1 MKRLILFCF
10 FFLAVQAIL
19 CSSVFAT
26 NMLIR
31 RGGADWAEIFA
42 DGTVMVNKSLAGK
55 IDDDGTVKI
64 AGKVA
69 GRIDPKTGEIVKD
82 GKKFGQF
89 DFDGRIRI
97 NDEVVW
103 KIGSTI
109 RKNEIEWGLVT
120 NMVGFN
126 DMLRVAAVVI
136 FFGD

>member
-1 MKRLILFCF
+1 MKRMFLFCIS
-10 FFLAVQAIL
+10 LLVIQAIL
-19 CSSVFAT
+19 CSSAFAN

-42 DGTVMVNKSLAGK
+42 DGTVMVNKNLAGK

-69 GRIDPKTGEIVKD
+69 GKIDLKTGEIVKD
-82 GKKFGQF
+82 GKKFGQL
-89 DFDGRIRI
+89 DFDGRVRI

-120 NMVGFN
+120 NMVSFN
-126 DMLRVAAVVI
+126 DMLRVAALVI